1 MALSSPQQA
10 FAETVP
16 PARAWSCR
24 LEGVVTPHPPP
35 LRPWSGSWHHCLK
48 SRRLQQLNQAVRSA
62 GRSPRLA
69 VKFID
74 ERLRCDVSVRVSDDR
89 SDLVPIGL
97 AVTDHVEVHAEP
109 IGKHSS
115 RRCRWLE
122 KSVGVGPDHFL
133 LNTRWDRTP
142 QRDSP
147 IFVVVVVEVA
157 QRSPASNKEAR
168 FAMADAL
175 ADPWQ
180 LEGDLSYPSVLTHR
194 ARLAGPARRRNE
206 PRERRTSP
214 TRIGRSG
221 ATEGGLPRSASLRAS
236 ATERQVSALAI
247 VSGALPTRPA
257 RRHRPGVSKRR
268 ASWAIV
274 VVTGCL
280 SSWRSI
286 SLE

>member
-1 MALSSPQQA
+1 M
-10 FAETVP
+10 
-16 PARAWSCR
+16 
-24 LEGVVTPHPPP
+24 
-35 LRPWSGSWHHCLK
+35 
-48 SRRLQQLNQAVRSA
+48 

-74 ERLRCDVSVRVSDDR
+74 ERLRCDVSVRVCMIAATSSQSALLSLIMSRYTPSQSANTPRADVGGLKNR
-89 SDLVPIGL
+89 SGSASP
-97 AVTDHVEVHAEP
+97 
-109 IGKHSS
+109 
-115 RRCRWLE
+115 
-122 KSVGVGPDHFL
+122 FL

-214 TRIGRSG
+214 TRIGSYG
-221 ATEGGLPRSASLRAS
+221 AEAEGSDPAVLDAALLMPPGPRPPRSSAGAATPPACPHRAS
-236 ATERQVSALAI
+236 
-247 VSGALPTRPA
+247 RPA
-257 RRHRPGVSKRR
+257 AR
-268 ASWAIV
+268 AGPPAP
-274 VVTGCL
+274 
-280 SSWRSI
+280 RS
-286 SLE
+286 